1 MEPKAQPR
9 KFTFDQRFD
18 AGPST
23 ARANAPKVKKF
34 YTPEEVEAV
43 RAQAYAE
50 GKGSLE
56 AVTAQ
61 TQSMA
66 LGRIAEAAMSALNTM
81 ESLAADAR
89 AEALQVGMVAARR
102 IADSALA
109 RFPLDA
115 VEETIAEC
123 LAQAAHEP
131 RVVIQVSTEVADAL
145 KARIGQLAEGLG
157 FAGRIV
163 VNAEPRLKNA
173 DCRLEWTDGGVERDA
188 RLIGD
193 RIEAVLAR
201 FVESERRRAEDSIGA

>member
-1 MEPKAQPR
+1 MSTTAQPR

-18 AGPST
+18 SGPAS
-23 ARANAPKVKKF
+23 ARPTAPKTKKF

-61 TQSMA
+61 AQSIA
-66 LGRIAEAAMSALNTM
+66 LGRIAEAAMAALGAM
-81 ESLAADAR
+81 DSLAAEAR
-89 AEALQVGMVAARR
+89 ADALQVGLMAARR
-102 IADSALA
+102 IAESALA
-109 RFPLDA
+109 RYPLDA
-115 VEETIAEC
+115 IEETVAHC

-131 RVVIQVSTEVADAL
+131 RVVIKVSADVAEAL

-163 VNAEPRLKNA
+163 VTPEPRLNHA

-188 RLIGD
+188 GVIGD

-201 FVESERRRAEDSIGA
+201 FIEAERRRAEDSVGV